1 MRGERELCICP
12 YYSLSFARF
21 LLSCLQ
27 IVRLVYTE
35 TEDGFIAST
44 LWGPPL
50 KLDFF
55 GQCHHNIIAQVMFIN
70 TTAWTPTLLACSS
83 NTVWK
88 RSKSWILPSVRQ
100 YIPVGCNWW
109 EPGLLQVCL
118 LPGASLLWLH
128 QQHARMTW
136 GFEINYNSSLQQQ
149 KGHSTGY
156 QGSKLFGIAVSCSN
170 QND

>member
-55 GQCHHNIIAQVMFIN
+55 GQCYHNIIAQVMFIN
-70 TTAWTPTLLACSS
+70 TTA
-83 NTVWK
+83 
-88 RSKSWILPSVRQ
+88 
-100 YIPVGCNWW
+100 
-109 EPGLLQVCL
+109 
-118 LPGASLLWLH
+118 
-128 QQHARMTW
+128 
-136 GFEINYNSSLQQQ
+136 
-149 KGHSTGY
+149 
-156 QGSKLFGIAVSCSN
+156 
-170 QND
+170 